1 MPVPALVKANRL
13 VAGLRLA
20 FDRVAL
26 CGRRVAL
33 SKPLSLCAG
42 PRVRIRLPPAVSPV
56 RTGLPRTIRQHR

>member
-33 SKPLSLCAG
+33 SKPLSLCAR
-42 PRVRIRLPPAVSPV
+42 PRVRISLPPAVSHV
-56 RTGLPRTIRQHR
+56 RT